1 MTPDFD
7 KAAVKAAET
16 LIKYG
21 VKTAPVSPLAI
32 LESMDNVIL
41 SCYSEMCDSSD
52 LSPFDLT
59 CLFSK
64 GEGAFSSVHTDGGR
78 SWYVV
83 AYNNLLPYSMVQQAL
98 ARELGHIVLR
108 HEGCSD
114 ENRAE
119 AVCFAH
125 HLLCPRPLIHSLQVT
140 NMRLTTDVLANLTG
154 VFHQCLACLRKTPGT
169 IVPATMNRLIR
180 SQFMPFVVNFFEY
193 YTTARPEDGSAL
205 ADFGSFMDLYEE

>member
-1 MTPDFD
+1 MSPDYQ
-7 KAAVKAAET
+7 KAATKAAET
-16 LIKYG
+16 LIKFG

-32 LESMDNVIL
+32 LESMNNVIIT
-41 SCYSEMCDSSD
+41 CYSEMCDSSG

-108 HEGCSD
+108 HEGCSED
-114 ENRAE
+114 NLAE

-125 HLLCPRPLIHSLQVT
+125 HLLCPRPLIHALQAT
-140 NMRLTTDVLANLTG
+140 CLRLTADVVANLTG
-154 VFHQCLACLRKTPGT
+154 VYHRCLVCLQNTPGVR
-169 IVPATMNRLIR
+169 VPAATNRFIR
-180 SQFMPFVVNFFEY
+180 GQFLPFVVNFFEY
-193 YTTARPEDGSAL
+193 YVTACPEDGSAL
-205 ADFGSFMDLYEE
+205 VDFGSFMDFYEE